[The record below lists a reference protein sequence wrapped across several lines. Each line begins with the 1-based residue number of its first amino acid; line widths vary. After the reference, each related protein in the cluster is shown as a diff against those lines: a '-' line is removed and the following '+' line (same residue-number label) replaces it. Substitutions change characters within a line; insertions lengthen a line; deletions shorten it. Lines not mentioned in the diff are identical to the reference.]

1 MRPWL
6 QGAPRYLKYRGAPWS
21 QILIF
26 LSFWFYFVNPN
37 RPIMLSHGRKAKVA
51 PFETVVSM
59 NYQQYT
65 VPYSWLI
72 MAPFKKRCLRRLHI
86 LVAHKKLVQTV
97 PSFPFLFSINVS
109 FWRRRLVSL
118 MWHIRTVR
126 RALTGMRVWCDSSE
140 SVLLVIYLQRF

>member
-1 MRPWL
+1 MRASPNFFFL
-6 QGAPRYLKYRGAPWS
+6 LACSTACRSTKPSQLTMVNYSPIGIYKIKSKTQKKKYRGALWS

-26 LSFWFYFVNPN
+26 LSFRFYFVNPN

-109 FWRRRLVSL
+109 F
-118 MWHIRTVR
+118 
-126 RALTGMRVWCDSSE
+126 
-140 SVLLVIYLQRF
+140 